1 MDFNDTPQ
9 EAEFRAEA
17 REWLKAN
24 RPDVDLSKVA
34 YKRDLKPFKDWQA
47 TKCDAGWACLG
58 WPKQFG
64 GRGAKP
70 IERVIWSQEEGDLAY
85 LSSPFIIG
93 IGMAGPTIMVHGTD
107 EQKARYLKPMARGDE
122 IWCQLFSEPAA
133 GSDLAGVRTRAVK
146 DGDDWVVNGQKIW
159 TSFAHVADFAILVLR
174 TDPTVPKHQGL
185 TYFILDMKSPGIE
198 VRPIKQVSGESDFN
212 EVFFTDVR
220 IPDANRLGDVGDG
233 WKVSLTTL
241 LNERLSVGAAFPSNF
256 DDILGLVSEMEGGD
270 GRLIEDGGVRD
281 RLADWFI
288 KSNGLKYTGFRL
300 ISALSHGKV
309 PGAEASLT
317 KLVLGRGR
325 QELASFALDLQDMA
339 GIVTDEEMAP
349 LEAMF
354 QKSFLRSIGNRLEGG
369 TDEILLNIIG
379 ERVLGLPPDV
389 RVDKD
394 VPFNEIPSGK
404 VA

>member
-1 MDFNDTPQ
+1 
-9 EAEFRAEA
+9 
-17 REWLKAN
+17 
-24 RPDVDLSKVA
+24 
-34 YKRDLKPFKDWQA
+34 
-47 TKCDAGWACLG
+47 
-58 WPKQFG
+58 
-64 GRGAKP
+64 
-70 IERVIWSQEEGDLAY
+70 VIWSQEEGDVAM
-85 LSSPFIIG
+85 LSGPFIIG
-93 IGMAGPTIMVHGTD
+93 IGMAGPTIMRHGTD

-146 DGDDWVVNGQKIW
+146 DGDEWVVNGQKIW

-212 EVFFTDVR
+212 EVFLTDVR
-220 IPDANRLGDVGDG
+220 IPDANRLGEVGEG
-233 WKVSLTTL
+233 WKVSMTTL

-256 DDILGLVSEMEGGD
+256 DDILEMANQMEGVD
-270 GRLIEDGGVRD
+270 GALIEDGAVRD
-281 RLADWFI
+281 RLADWFV
-288 KSNGLKYTGFRL
+288 KSNGLEYTGYRM
-300 ISALSHGKV
+300 ISALSSGKT
-309 PGAEASLT
+309 PGAEASMT

-325 QELASFALDLQDMA
+325 QDIASFAMDLQDMA
-339 GIVTDEEMAP
+339 GIVTDSEQAP
-349 LEAMF
+349 LNAVF
-354 QKSFLRSIGNRLEGG
+354 QRSFFRSIGNRVEGG

-394 VPFNEIPSGK
+394 VPFNEIPKG
-404 VA
+404 

>member
-9 EAEFRAEA
+9 EAEFRAQA

-24 RPDVDLSKVA
+24 RPDVDLSAVH
-34 YKRDLKPFKDWQA
+34 YKRDLTPFKDWQA
-47 TKCDAGWACLG
+47 KKFDANWACLG
-58 WPKQFG
+58 WPKAAG

-70 IERVIWSQEEGDLAY
+70 IEQVIWSQEEGDVAM
-85 LSSPFIIG
+85 LSGPFIIG
-93 IGMAGPTIMVHGTD
+93 IGMAGPTIMRHGTD

-133 GSDLAGVRTRAVK
+133 GSDLAGIRTRALK
-146 DGDDWVVNGQKIW
+146 DGDEWVVNGQKIW

-198 VRPIKQVSGESDFN
+198 VRPIRQVSGESDFN
-212 EVFFTDVR
+212 EVFLTDVR
-220 IPDANRLGDVGDG
+220 IPDANRLGEVGEG
-233 WKVSLTTL
+233 WKVSMTTL

-256 DDILGLVSEMEGGD
+256 DDILEMAGGMEGAD
-270 GRLIEDGGVRD
+270 GALIEDGAVRD
-281 RLADWFI
+281 RLADWFV
-288 KSNGLKYTGFRL
+288 KSNGLEYTGYRM
-300 ISALSHGKV
+300 ISALSAGKT
-309 PGAEASLT
+309 PGAEASMT

-325 QELASFALDLQDMA
+325 QDIASFAMDLQDMA
-339 GIVTDEEMAP
+339 GMITEPEKAP
-349 LEAMF
+349 LEALF
-354 QKSFLRSIGNRLEGG
+354 QRSFFRSIGNRVEGG

-394 VPFNEIPSGK
+394 VPFNEIPKG
-404 VA
+404 